1 MTATLSLT
9 GAQHGV
15 LDAHL
20 RGAPERV
27 AFAVADPGAPDLAVV
42 SDVLLVDDDCLEPGP
57 WCVQLTD
64 EAQQQVLM
72 WATANS
78 GWVIEMHSHIGPL
91 GDPVSFSPTDIEAL
105 ATWVPHIRWRLQ
117 ARPYMAVVVGPKTI
131 DGVTWTGKPGEVEP
145 MKTLLVDG
153 TPTVMT
159 GLSWARI
166 TKVRT

>member
-1 MTATLSLT
+1 VTATLSLT
-9 GAQHGV
+9 GAQHRI

-27 AFAVADPGAPDLAVV
+27 AFAVAAAGAPGHVVV
-42 SDVLLVDDDCLEPGP
+42 SDVLLVDDAFLEPGP

-64 EAQQQVLM
+64 EAQQQILM

-91 GDPVSFSPTDIEAL
+91 GDPACFSPTDIEAL

-117 ARPYMAVVVGPKTI
+117 ARPYMAIVVGPKTI
-131 DGVTWTGKPGEVEP
+131 DGVAWTGKPGEVESI
-145 MKTLLVDG
+145 KTLLVDG
-153 TPTVMT
+153 TSTAMT

-166 TKVRT
+166 SEVRT